1 MSKEINN
8 IEITNIEGSPVVSV
22 NDGLK
27 LNLEELNILKKEE
40 MVISSQ
46 KTGILISKDKSI
58 LNNFKLK
65 RIKNKFDFFVKYYIN
80 EIIGINNEFKLT
92 NSWLTLNKKGSF
104 HATHIHTNTIL
115 SLTYYIQIKSGDLV
129 FSLDKPS
136 FQKYYNFDYTTIKP
150 TLYNSNQIKIKPKQN
165 AVVIF
170 PGALNHGTTINKSNI
185 DRVMLGANYFVKGI
199 IGSNEQVSYLEI

>member
-58 LNNFKLK
+58 LNNF
-65 RIKNKFDFFVKYYIN
+65 
-80 EIIGINNEFKLT
+80 
-92 NSWLTLNKKGSF
+92 
-104 HATHIHTNTIL
+104 
-115 SLTYYIQIKSGDLV
+115 
-129 FSLDKPS
+129 
-136 FQKYYNFDYTTIKP
+136 
-150 TLYNSNQIKIKPKQN
+150 
-165 AVVIF
+165 
-170 PGALNHGTTINKSNI
+170 
-185 DRVMLGANYFVKGI
+185 
-199 IGSNEQVSYLEI
+199 